1 MFEFGLDPTSLAIAG
16 VGLPALIYLT
26 VAALKV
32 AGLVNGEDSEAKV
45 RANLL
50 VGLGWAVVGAAYTL
64 LPMIQPVANV
74 IITWLYGSIVAA
86 LFYNLKER
94 VIRN

>member
-1 MFEFGLDPTSLAIAG
+1 MFEFQLDPTSLAIAG
-16 VGLPALIYLT
+16 FGLPALIYLT

-32 AGLVNGEDSEAKV
+32 AGLVDGENTEEKK

-50 VGLGWAVVGAAYTL
+50 VGLGWAVIGSAYTL
-64 LPMIQPVANV
+64 FPEIQPVANV
-74 IITWLYGSIVAA
+74 ILSWLYGSIVAA

-94 VIRN
+94 ALS

>member
-1 MFEFGLDPTSLAIAG
+1 MFDFILDPTNLALAG

-26 VAALKV
+26 VAALKAV
-32 AGLVNGEDSEAKV
+32 GLVNMEDSEERN

-50 VGLGWAVVGAAYTL
+50 VGFGWAVIGAAYTL
-64 LPMIQPVANV
+64 FPEIQPIANV

-94 VIRN
+94 ALS